1 MRSLKSLSAAGKR
14 VLMRVDFNV
23 PLHKETRAVTDDT
36 RIRAAMPSI
45 KYLLDQPGTSLV
57 LMSHLGRPKGG
68 AEDKYSLRHI
78 LPVLSEL
85 LGREVLF
92 APDCVGEASF
102 ELSHQLKAGGVL
114 LLENVRFHPEDE
126 QGNSDF
132 AERLSRHGSVYVND
146 AFGAAHREHA
156 STATVARFFG
166 EDKAAGFLMEA
177 EVKNADKVM
186 EQAERPFTAI
196 MGGAKVSDKILII
209 ENLMDRVDN
218 LVIVGA
224 MAYTFMRAMG
234 GQTGASLCEE
244 DKLDLARTL
253 MHKAEQRGV
262 RWVLP
267 VDSVAADRFAA
278 DAQTAVVNS
287 NEIPDGWMGL
297 DIGPKAADEIGS
309 IIMNSRTLLWNGPA
323 GVFEMDAYA
332 NGSRALRRTS
342 SPAIGILICSFSF
355 NSRNSS
361 TVAHGCST
369 YSSGPMFSK
378 MARRF
383 VTASC
388 TDQLPL
394 TSIRSAAWGRNALT
408 LARRAISSGRFSPTF
423 TLKVFTPGKEFT
435 MPSISL
441 GSLSAGIVPLTF
453 TEVR

>member
-45 KYLLDQPGTSLV
+45 RYLLDQPGTSLV

-114 LLENVRFHPEDE
+114 LLENVRFHPEEE
-126 QGNSDF
+126 QGDPDF

-244 DKLDLARTL
+244 DKLDLARSL
-253 MHKAEQRGV
+253 MRKAEQRGV

-323 GVFEMDAYA
+323 GVFEMEAYA
-332 NGSRALRRTS
+332 NGSRALAQAVAAATAQGAFS
-342 SPAIGILICSFSF
+342 LIG
-355 NSRNSS
+355 
-361 TVAHGCST
+361 G
-369 YSSGPMFSK
+369 G
-378 MARRF
+378 
-383 VTASC
+383 
-388 TDQLPL
+388 D
-394 TSIRSAAWGRNALT
+394 SAAAVNAFGLTARMSYVSTGGGALLEYMEGKILPGVAALT
-408 LARRAISSGRFSPTF
+408 
-423 TLKVFTPGKEFT
+423 
-435 MPSISL
+435 
-441 GSLSAGIVPLTF
+441 
-453 TEVR
+453 

>member
-102 ELSHQLKAGGVL
+102 DLSHQLKAGGVL
-114 LLENVRFHPEDE
+114 LLENVRFHPEEE
-126 QGNSDF
+126 QGDPDF

-186 EQAERPFTAI
+186 EQASAPLPRSWAVPRF
-196 MGGAKVSDKILII
+196 
-209 ENLMDRVDN
+209 
-218 LVIVGA
+218 
-224 MAYTFMRAMG
+224 
-234 GQTGASLCEE
+234 
-244 DKLDLARTL
+244 RT
-253 MHKAEQRGV
+253 
-262 RWVLP
+262 
-267 VDSVAADRFAA
+267 
-278 DAQTAVVNS
+278 
-287 NEIPDGWMGL
+287 
-297 DIGPKAADEIGS
+297 
-309 IIMNSRTLLWNGPA
+309 
-323 GVFEMDAYA
+323 
-332 NGSRALRRTS
+332 
-342 SPAIGILICSFSF
+342 
-355 NSRNSS
+355 
-361 TVAHGCST
+361 
-369 YSSGPMFSK
+369 
-378 MARRF
+378 
-383 VTASC
+383 
-388 TDQLPL
+388 
-394 TSIRSAAWGRNALT
+394 
-408 LARRAISSGRFSPTF
+408 RFSSSKT
-423 TLKVFTPGKEFT
+423 
-435 MPSISL
+435 
-441 GSLSAGIVPLTF
+441 
-453 TEVR
+453 

>member
-1 MRSLKSLSAAGKR
+1 MRSLSSLSAAGKR

-36 RIRAAMPSI
+36 RIRAALPSI
-45 KYLLDQPGTSLV
+45 RFILDQPGSSLV

-68 AEDKYSLRHI
+68 PEEKYSLRHI

-85 LGREVLF
+85 LGREVQF
-92 APDCVGEASF
+92 SPDCVGEEAF
-102 ELSHQLKAGGVL
+102 HLSRQLQAGGVL
-114 LLENVRFHPEDE
+114 LLENVRFHPEEE
-126 QGNSDF
+126 QGDAEF
-132 AERLSRHGSVYVND
+132 AQRLSQHGTVYVND

-166 EDKAAGFLMEA
+166 DDRAAGFLMEA

-186 EQAERPFTAI
+186 KQAQRPFTAI

-253 MHKAEQRGV
+253 MQKAEQRGV

-278 DAQTAVVNS
+278 DAQTKVVNS

-297 DIGPKAADEIGS
+297 DIGPQAADEIGS
-309 IIMNSRTLLWNGPA
+309 LILNSRTLLWNGPA
-323 GVFEMDAYA
+323 GVFELEPYSH
-332 NGSRALRRTS
+332 GSRSLAQAVASATAQGAFSL
-342 SPAIGILICSFSF
+342 IG
-355 NSRNSS
+355 
-361 TVAHGCST
+361 G
-369 YSSGPMFSK
+369 G
-378 MARRF
+378 
-383 VTASC
+383 
-388 TDQLPL
+388 D
-394 TSIRSAAWGRNALT
+394 SAAAVNAF
-408 LARRAISSGRFSPTF
+408 G
-423 TLKVFTPGKEFT
+423 
-435 MPSISL
+435 
-441 GSLSAGIVPLTF
+441 LSAQMSYVSTGGGALLEYMEGKTLPGVAAALA
-453 TEVR
+453 

>member
-1 MRSLKSLSAAGKR
+1 MRSLSSLSAAGKR

-36 RIRAAMPSI
+36 RIRAALPSI
-45 KYLLDQPGTSLV
+45 RFILDQPGSSLV

-68 AEDKYSLRHI
+68 PEEKYSLRHI
-78 LPVLSEL
+78 LPVLSDL
-85 LGREVLF
+85 LGREVQF
-92 APDCVGEASF
+92 SPDCVGEEAF
-102 ELSHQLKAGGVL
+102 HLSRQLQAGGVL
-114 LLENVRFHPEDE
+114 LLENVRFHPEEE
-126 QGNSDF
+126 QGDAEF
-132 AERLSRHGSVYVND
+132 AQRLSQHGTVYVND

-166 EDKAAGFLMEA
+166 DDRAAGFLMEA

-186 EQAERPFTAI
+186 KQAHRPFTAI

-253 MHKAEQRGV
+253 MQKAEQRGV

-278 DAQTAVVNS
+278 DAQTRVVNS

-297 DIGPKAADEIGS
+297 DIGPQAADEIGS
-309 IIMNSRTLLWNGPA
+309 LILNSRTLLWNGPA
-323 GVFEMDAYA
+323 GVFELEPYSH
-332 NGSRALRRTS
+332 GSRSLAQAVASATAQGAFSL
-342 SPAIGILICSFSF
+342 IG
-355 NSRNSS
+355 
-361 TVAHGCST
+361 G
-369 YSSGPMFSK
+369 G
-378 MARRF
+378 
-383 VTASC
+383 
-388 TDQLPL
+388 D
-394 TSIRSAAWGRNALT
+394 SAAAVNAF
-408 LARRAISSGRFSPTF
+408 G
-423 TLKVFTPGKEFT
+423 
-435 MPSISL
+435 
-441 GSLSAGIVPLTF
+441 LSAQMSYVSTGGGALLEYMEGKTLPGVAALA
-453 TEVR
+453 

>member
-1 MRSLKSLSAAGKR
+1 MRSLSSLSAAGKR

-36 RIRAAMPSI
+36 RIRAALPSI
-45 KYLLDQPGTSLV
+45 RFILDQPGSSLV

-68 AEDKYSLRHI
+68 PEEKYSLRHI

-85 LGREVLF
+85 LGREVQF
-92 APDCVGEASF
+92 APDCVGEEAF
-102 ELSHQLKAGGVL
+102 HLSRQLQAGGVL
-114 LLENVRFHPEDE
+114 LLENVRFHPAEE
-126 QGNSDF
+126 QGDAEF
-132 AERLSRHGSVYVND
+132 AQRLSQHGTVYVND

-166 EDKAAGFLMEA
+166 DDRAAGFLMEA

-186 EQAERPFTAI
+186 KQAQRPFTAI

-253 MHKAEQRGV
+253 MQKAEQRGV

-278 DAQTAVVNS
+278 DAQTRVVNS

-297 DIGPKAADEIGS
+297 DIGPQAADEIGS
-309 IIMNSRTLLWNGPA
+309 LILNSRTLLWNGPA
-323 GVFEMDAYA
+323 GVFELEPYSH
-332 NGSRALRRTS
+332 GSRSLAQAVASATAQGAFSL
-342 SPAIGILICSFSF
+342 IG
-355 NSRNSS
+355 
-361 TVAHGCST
+361 G
-369 YSSGPMFSK
+369 G
-378 MARRF
+378 
-383 VTASC
+383 
-388 TDQLPL
+388 D
-394 TSIRSAAWGRNALT
+394 SAAAVNAF
-408 LARRAISSGRFSPTF
+408 G
-423 TLKVFTPGKEFT
+423 
-435 MPSISL
+435 
-441 GSLSAGIVPLTF
+441 LSAQMSYVSTGGGALLEYMEGKTLPGVAALA
-453 TEVR
+453 